1 MSDKKR
7 YICDACAHMDK
18 ADSEA
23 VLNFLHNAVQDISIF
38 SNNKDGIKLNL
49 DKLSPSVIESLYAF
63 VKYRSNKV

>member
-7 YICDACAHMDK
+7 YICDACVSMDK
-18 ADSEA
+18 IDSEA

-49 DKLSPSVIESLYAF
+49 DKLSPAVIDSLYAF
-63 VKYRSNKV
+63 VKYRVNKT